1 MKKISY
7 IALWGAAFALCTTN
21 AMASGY
27 QLNEFSATNLGRA
40 FAGVGAVGD
49 DYSAIAFNPAGMML
63 KDTGMQVG
71 VSAVQMHSEVK
82 GAIYYGG
89 HPIKNKPD
97 GKVDLYK
104 VLPHFFA
111 QKKVNEDFA
120 IGLGVFTPFGLA
132 TDYNTEWFGATH
144 GTKTELEVVDISPTI
159 AYRFADKFSIGAG
172 WIVRYVHGDVRNEL
186 YPVAGS
192 VNQMDLDGWSA
203 NSWSLG
209 AMYEH
214 SENTRVGVSYRYN
227 NAHTVKGDH
236 NIKRYGPVDMTYEGR
251 SKMTL
256 PSTFTLSGY
265 HKFDPKFAVSA
276 SARWTKWNVFDN
288 FVMTSS
294 SGRGSSIP
302 EKWDNI
308 WTYSVGLDY
317 YCNDNLTLRTGVAY
331 DRAPIKKNKYR
342 TVRIPDSDRYWVTA
356 GISYKTGKF
365 QYDLGYSHL
374 FMKEAKADNR
384 DGLTGSVAKAK
395 FHNYS
400 NMLGIQVQYNF

>member
-7 IALWGAAFALCTTN
+7 IALCGAAFALCTTN
-21 AMASGY
+21 AQASGY
-27 QLNEFSATNLGRA
+27 QLNEFSAVNLGRA
-40 FAGVGAVGD
+40 FAGVGVVGD
-49 DYSAIAFNPAGMML
+49 DYSAIAFNPAGMLL

-71 VSAVQMHSEVK
+71 VSAVQMHSDVK
-82 GAIYYGG
+82 GALYYGG
-89 HPIKNKPD
+89 TPIKSKPD

-104 VLPHFFA
+104 ILPHFFA
-111 QKKVNEDFA
+111 QKKVNDDLA

-132 TDYNTEWFGATH
+132 TDYNKYWFGARH

-159 AYRFADKFSIGAG
+159 AYRVMDKLSIGAG
-172 WIVRYVHGDVRNEL
+172 WVVRYVHGDVRND
-186 YPVAGS
+186 PTGNGS
-192 VNQMDLDGWSA
+192 ENKMDLDGWSA

-214 SENTRVGVSYRYN
+214 SENTRIGVSYRYN
-227 NAHTVKGDH
+227 NAHTVKGAHRVKGTGTALDGL
-236 NIKRYGPVDMTYEGR
+236 YDGR

-265 HKFDPKFAVSA
+265 HKIDPKFGLSA
-276 SARWTKWNVFDN
+276 AARWTKWNVFDN

-294 SGRGSSIP
+294 SGRGASIP

-308 WTYSVGLDY
+308 WTYSLGLDY

-342 TVRIPDSDRYWVTA
+342 TVRIPDSDRYWITA
-356 GISYKTGKF
+356 GVSYKTEKF

-374 FMKEAKADNR
+374 FMKEAKSDNF
-384 DGLTGSVAKAK
+384 DNGTTAKAK

-400 NMLGIQVQYNF
+400 NMFGIQVQYNF

>member
-7 IALWGAAFALCTTN
+7 IALCGTAFALCTTN
-21 AMASGY
+21 AQASGY
-27 QLNEFSATNLGRA
+27 QLNEFSAVNLGRA
-40 FAGVGAVGD
+40 FAGVGVVGD
-49 DYSAIAFNPAGMML
+49 DYSAIAFNPAGMLL
-63 KDTGMQVG
+63 KDTGMQIG
-71 VSAVQMHSEVK
+71 VSAVQMHSDVK
-82 GAIYYGG
+82 GALYYGG
-89 HPIKNKPD
+89 TPIKNKPD

-104 VLPHFFA
+104 ILPHFFA
-111 QKKVNEDFA
+111 QKKVNDDLA

-132 TDYNTEWFGATH
+132 TDYNKYWFGARH

-159 AYRFADKFSIGAG
+159 AYRVMDKLSIGAG
-172 WIVRYVHGDVRNEL
+172 WVVRYVHGDVRND
-186 YPVAGS
+186 PMGNGS
-192 VNQMDLDGWSA
+192 ENKMDLDGWSA

-214 SENTRVGVSYRYN
+214 SENTRIGVSYRYN
-227 NAHTVKGDH
+227 NAHTVKGAH
-236 NIKRYGPVDMTYEGR
+236 RIKGTGTPLDGLYDGR

-265 HKFDPKFAVSA
+265 HKIDPKFGLSA
-276 SARWTKWNVFDN
+276 AARWTKWNVFDN

-294 SGRGSSIP
+294 SGRGASIP

-308 WTYSVGLDY
+308 WTYSLGLDY

-342 TVRIPDSDRYWVTA
+342 TVRIPDSDRYWITA
-356 GISYKTGKF
+356 GISYKTEKF
-365 QYDLGYSHL
+365 QYDFGYSHL
-374 FMKEAKADNR
+374 FMKEAKSDNF
-384 DGLTGSVAKAK
+384 DNGTTAKAK

-400 NMLGIQVQYNF
+400 NMFGIQVQYNF